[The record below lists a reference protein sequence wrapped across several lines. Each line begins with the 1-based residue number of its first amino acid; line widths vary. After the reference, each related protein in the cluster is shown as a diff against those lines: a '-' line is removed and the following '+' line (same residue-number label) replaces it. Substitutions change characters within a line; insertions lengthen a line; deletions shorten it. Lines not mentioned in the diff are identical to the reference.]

1 MEIVREETSASNT
14 RFVVKLGDGAEVES
28 VLYHGDTLCVSSQ
41 VGCAVRCPFCAS
53 GANGLGRNL
62 TEDEL
67 YGQLELV
74 RARGHAVSRVTISG
88 VGEPLHNTDNVEAFI
103 ERVRA
108 ERVFPSL
115 TTSGGTREKL
125 TRALHW
131 FHNGL
136 TLSVHAG
143 TEETRAKLVPK
154 APSLEHIFGVLAD
167 ELPKLTNKKK
177 KKTALAYLLLEG
189 ENDSD
194 SEVDAFTVRAAPL
207 KLAVHLYAHNAV
219 PTSTMQSTTRADYE
233 RVYERMRDAGLVV
246 RMSSRARIEAN
257 GGCGTLVALSK
268 KGATRGPFISTAGR
282 R

>member
-14 RFVVKLGDGAEVES
+14 RFVVRLDDGTEVES
-28 VLYHGDTLCVSSQ
+28 VLYREDTLCISSQ

-62 TEDEL
+62 TSDEL
-67 YGQLELV
+67 YGQLEIV
-74 RARGHAVSRVTISG
+74 RAREHAISRVTISG

-103 ERVRA
+103 ERVRH
-108 ERVFPSL
+108 ERVYPSL

-125 TRALHW
+125 ARALHW

-154 APSLEHIFGVLAD
+154 APSLEHIFGVLET

-177 KKTALAYLLLEG
+177 KKTALAYLLLDG

-194 SEVDAFTVRAAPL
+194 SEVDAFIARAAPL

-219 PTSTMQSTTRADYE
+219 PTSTMRSTARSDYE
-233 RVYERMRDAGLVV
+233 RTYERMRAAGLVV
-246 RMSSRARIEAN
+246 RMSSQARIEAN
-257 GGCGTLVALSK
+257 GGCGTLVALRK
-268 KGATRGPFISTAGR
+268 NGPKVGGA
-282 R
+282 